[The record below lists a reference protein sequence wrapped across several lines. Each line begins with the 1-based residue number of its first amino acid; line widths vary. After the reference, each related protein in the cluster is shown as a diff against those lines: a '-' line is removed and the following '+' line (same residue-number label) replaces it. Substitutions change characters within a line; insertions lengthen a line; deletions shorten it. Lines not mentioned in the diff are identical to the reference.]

1 MAVAHL
7 GHAEIRVTDLERS
20 RWFFTEI
27 LGLYVTEENHER
39 VYLRAWQDWDH
50 HTLILKKSDHAGV
63 EHFGWRVEK
72 PEDLGTYEKRLKEIG
87 IDYRWIEDGEES
99 GQGDGLRFLT
109 PGGFPYELYW
119 ERELFV
125 PKEGGPEGDGI
136 ASALP
141 SHPQKYG
148 SRGIAP
154 RRFDHVN
161 VLTNDP
167 KAEQEWVTSELGI
180 HHRYYAED
188 PEGGRLGS
196 WLSRT
201 NLSHEI
207 AIMNNKNQNGPL
219 LHHVAFFLD
228 SPDQVIRAA
237 TILADNGIEIEWGP
251 GQHGTSGAI
260 FLYFFEPSGN
270 RVELWTGGFLIF
282 APDWEP
288 IRWTAQVAQLG
299 YELWGSD
306 MPESYLTYGT
316 ESHFSYE
323 PQRSVPASS

>member
-1 MAVAHL
+1 MKFDLILRWETGGRAVMAVAHL

-27 LGLYVTEENHER
+27 LGLYVTEENDER

-50 HTLILKKSDHAGV
+50 HTLVLKKSDHAGV

-136 ASALP
+136 
-141 SHPQKYG
+141 
-148 SRGIAP
+148 
-154 RRFDHVN
+154 
-161 VLTNDP
+161 
-167 KAEQEWVTSELGI
+167 
-180 HHRYYAED
+180 
-188 PEGGRLGS
+188 
-196 WLSRT
+196 
-201 NLSHEI
+201 
-207 AIMNNKNQNGPL
+207 
-219 LHHVAFFLD
+219 
-228 SPDQVIRAA
+228 
-237 TILADNGIEIEWGP
+237 EIEWGP

-288 IRWTAQVAQLG
+288 IRWTPQVAQLG

>member
-27 LGLYVTEENHER
+27 LGLYVTEETDEH

-50 HTLILKKSDHAGV
+50 HTLTLKKSDHLGV
-63 EHFGWRVEK
+63 EHVGWRVET
-72 PEDLGTYEKRLKEIG
+72 PEDLGTYEKRLKELDL
-87 IDYRWIEDGEES
+87 DYHWIEGGEEP

-109 PGGFPYELYW
+109 PGGMPFELYW
-119 ERELFV
+119 EVERYV
-125 PKEGGPEGDGI
+125 SKEE
-136 ASALP
+136 ALTSELP
-141 SHPQKYG
+141 SHPQTYG
-148 SRGIAP
+148 FKGIAP

-161 VLTNDP
+161 FLTDEP
-167 KAEQEWVTSELGI
+167 GSEQEWVTRELGI
-180 HHRYYAED
+180 HHRYYAEG
-188 PEGGRLGS
+188 PQGGRLGS

-207 AIMNNKNQNGPL
+207 AIMRNSNQNGSL
-219 LHHVAFFLD
+219 LHHVAYFLD

-237 TILADNGIEIEWGP
+237 TILADNGIQIEWGP
-251 GQHGTSGAI
+251 GCHGTSGAI
-260 FLYFFEPSGN
+260 FLYCFEPSGN
-270 RVELWTGGFLIF
+270 RVEVWTGGFLIF

-288 IRWTAQVAQLG
+288 IRWTPEKAELG
-299 YELWGSD
+299 YELWGSS
-306 MPESYLTYGT
+306 MPDSYLTYGT

-323 PQRSVPASS
+323 PQRSVPASG